1 MEGRNLAKQ
10 LMVDLYGCDPNMLND
25 AETLKRI
32 AKELVES
39 IGAKIVE
46 EQLHLFEPIGITYF
60 AIIST
65 SHFSIHTW
73 PEHGYCAV
81 DLFSCSPLEEERI
94 TRSLSEYFHAKEW
107 KSQTAER
114 RISAE

>member
-1 MEGRNLAKQ
+1 MESGNLAKQ
-10 LMVDLYGCDPNMLND
+10 LMVDLYGCDRGVLND
-25 AETLKRI
+25 AEAIRKI
-32 AKELVES
+32 AKEIVES

-65 SHFSIHTW
+65 SHCSIHTW

-94 TRSLSEYFHAKEW
+94 ARSLSEYFHAKKW
-107 KSQTAER
+107 KSQTVER